1 MNNWVDILKPVD
13 KNKKFWAKC
22 VIFSAI
28 ILAVAVGINTWNT
41 RDNSKAFNALKYIC
55 DIIIALTTTVLA
67 TFLLNIIYNLS
78 ESHKLNAISTV
89 SYEGLLPDL
98 LKSLEKFKGRYRKN
112 ESVLVELH
120 KYDDIGKEDFYK
132 VVFEYQY
139 ATIFKDLKEL
149 QFKFYR
155 IFDGNINDFSGGL
168 NEQYMICDFI
178 WGVDESGFKP
188 KIISDDD
195 YTISQLIV
203 GNNQISDLT
212 KYRNLTT
219 FNLKK
224 KKNSIISYNIPF
236 DNLQN
241 VNKNELV
248 QLSYRVTLPLEKED
262 ILLITHELPTEKA
275 KIVFDYA
282 EVREEIS
289 VYGIPVTGTIEP
301 LEPEEDDDSKI
312 KYVISGWILPKQGY
326 VFGWWKKK
334 NGKKI

>member
-1 MNNWVDILKPVD
+1 MNKWVDILKPVD

-22 VIFSAI
+22 VFISAV
-28 ILAVAVGINTWNT
+28 ILVAAVGINTWNT
-41 RDNSKAFNALKYIC
+41 QDSSKVINELKYIC
-55 DIIIALTTTVLA
+55 DIVIALTTTVLA
-67 TFLLNIIYNLS
+67 TFLLNIIYNLA
-78 ESHKLNAISTV
+78 ESRKINAIATV

-120 KYDDIGKEDFYK
+120 KYDDVGKKDFYK

-139 ATIFKDLKEL
+139 ATNLKNLKEL

-155 IFDGNINDFSGGL
+155 IYDGNINDFSGGL
-168 NEQYMICDFI
+168 NEQYLTCDFI
-178 WGVDESGFKP
+178 WGVDESGFQP
-188 KIISDDD
+188 NIINDAD
-195 YTISQLIV
+195 YTISQLII

-212 KYRNLTT
+212 QYRKLST
-219 FNLKK
+219 FDAKSI
-224 KKNSIISYNIPF
+224 KNRIVSYNIPLSK
-236 DNLQN
+236 LQN
-241 VNKNELV
+241 INKNELV

-262 ILLITHELPTEKA
+262 VLLITHELPTEKA
-275 KIVFDYA
+275 KIVFDYT

-301 LEPEEDDDSKI
+301 LEPEKDNDSKI

-326 VFGWWKKK
+326 VFGWWKK
-334 NGKKI
+334 